1 MSQIKSKEKSKVF
14 RHSKGNSN
22 VCEVNKNENN
32 IETNKFKNRAILKYQ
47 LFLHHKS
54 LKNFKTSKLPN

>member
-1 MSQIKSKEKSKVF
+1 MNQIKSKEKSKVF

-32 IETNKFKNRAILKYQ
+32 IETNKFKNRAIV
-47 LFLHHKS
+47 S
-54 LKNFKTSKLPN
+54 PS